1 MCLNTTGDDNTAEHI
16 SDDEDKKSAIPSS
29 TLSLSLFTASSSSEG
44 SSDASLLRIKTG
56 SK

>member
-29 TLSLSLFTASSSSEG
+29 TLSLFTASSSSEG
-44 SSDASLLRIKTG
+44 SSDASLLRIKTA